1 MYGKNLK
8 LKPPKKQKASQT
20 KEQEG
25 TPPIQDALQKRVSK
39 HRRQKYSAAAQKF
52 KQIYQALS
60 DENRLGLLVQ

>member
-1 MYGKNLK
+1 M
-8 LKPPKKQKASQT
+8 
-20 KEQEG
+20 
-25 TPPIQDALQKRVSK
+25 QKRVSK